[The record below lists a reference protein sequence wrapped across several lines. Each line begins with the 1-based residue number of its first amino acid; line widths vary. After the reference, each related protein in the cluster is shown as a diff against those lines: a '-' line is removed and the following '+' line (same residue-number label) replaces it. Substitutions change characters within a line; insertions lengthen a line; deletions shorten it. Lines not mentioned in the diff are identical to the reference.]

1 MTRSELTRR
10 GYAMTDDLESSHDRP
25 SYEDIISPKDVVE
38 PPVWQRQVDAEIN
51 APRKPMPKSKP
62 SLKSAKSP
70 RAKQAKRRVSPP
82 IGNQPRRQVTPKDYP
97 RQLLRVRKEKD
108 GTKTDFHEAHF
119 GGKHPYRAEV
129 AFRSLGE
136 LRQFKRE
143 GRLIGIR
150 ITPTI
155 STPGKR
161 PQVNMVG
168 IKNIKGL

>member
-1 MTRSELTRR
+1 MTRSELTIL
-10 GYAMTDDLESSHDRP
+10 GYARTDDMESLHDRP
-25 SYEDIISPKDVVE
+25 DCEDVVSPRDVVE
-38 PPVWQRQVDAEIN
+38 TPVGQRQVDAEMN
-51 APRKPMPKSKP
+51 TPRKPMPKSKP
-62 SLKSAKSP
+62 SLKSAENP
-70 RAKQAKRRVSPP
+70 RAKQGKRRSSPP
-82 IGNQPRRQVTPKDYP
+82 IGDQPHRQVIQEDYP
-97 RQLLRVRKEKD
+97 RQLHRVRKEKD
-108 GTKTDFHEAHF
+108 GTKTDFHEEHF
-119 GGKHPYRAEV
+119 GGKYPYRAEV